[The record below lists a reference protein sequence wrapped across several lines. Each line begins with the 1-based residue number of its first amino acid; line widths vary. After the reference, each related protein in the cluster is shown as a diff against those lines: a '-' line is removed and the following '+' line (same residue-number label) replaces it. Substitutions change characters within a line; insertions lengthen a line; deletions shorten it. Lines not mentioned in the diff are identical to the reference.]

1 MARGAAQRLRR
12 TARAIAARMPADH
25 PRLSHRA
32 HRQRPAGAPVP
43 VHRRPASTAQPAALW
58 APFAVTALPA
68 SQRSF
73 SVRLGALVRKD
84 FLLLTRDY
92 HALAVLFLM
101 PALFFLPM
109 SIALS

>member
-1 MARGAAQRLRR
+1 MAPVAAKPLRC
-12 TARAIAARMPADH
+12 TALGIAPPLPAHD

-43 VHRRPASTAQPAALW
+43 VHRRPAATAQSAALW
-58 APFAVTALPA
+58 APFAGTALPA
-68 SQRSF
+68 SQRRF
-73 SVRLGALVRKD
+73 AVRLGALVRKE

-101 PALFFLPM
+101 PALFVLLMAF
-109 SIALS
+109 